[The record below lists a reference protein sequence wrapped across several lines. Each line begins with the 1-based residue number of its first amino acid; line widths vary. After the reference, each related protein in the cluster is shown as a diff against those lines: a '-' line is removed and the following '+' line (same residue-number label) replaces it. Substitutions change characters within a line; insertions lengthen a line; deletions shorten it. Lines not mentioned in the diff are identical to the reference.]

1 MNEDID
7 KVPEEKMFY
16 GKVVE
21 LTDQV
26 VCNDGITFHDYSWE
40 EHKHYLGF
48 GVPKDIN
55 EIE

>member
-1 MNEDID
+1 VNEDID